1 MSAQPAGAGR
11 ERRPGAGQSGGQKP
25 APGAPGTAR
34 PPDAD
39 VRLDAWQRELRRQF
53 PILAA
58 DPGTAYLDSAATA
71 QKPQAVLDAVTS
83 YLTTS
88 NANAGRGTYP
98 WANRTT
104 RLVERT
110 RRRVKEFLGD
120 PDPERSAVHF
130 TSGTTEGLRTIARD
144 WLPEI
149 LRDGDE
155 ILVPFADHRANLDPW
170 LEAQRLLAA
179 RGVAVRV
186 RALPVQEASGDYD
199 HRALRAMAGPR
210 LRFVAATHVHH
221 VYGGDMNVGRIREAV
236 GPDVPICLDAAQS
249 VGHLPVRVAR
259 AEPRGPGGSGSGGLG
274 SGGSGEPGGPDGSD
288 DSGGLDVDF
297 VVFSGHKALALPGT
311 GAIWERGTRG
321 PALRPGGWEGTP
333 NTVGIASL
341 EAALDWLDAAGTE
354 RIDRWTTDLASRLT
368 DALRRLPAYEVLGC
382 ATSLAADTPLPR
394 EQRRRGIVS
403 FRHRAI
409 PSDDLGFVLYSHG
422 FMVRADSLCQAG
434 ADAAH
439 GAVRV
444 SLHVYTSREE
454 VDRLIAVLAA
464 LE

>member
-11 ERRPGAGQSGGQKP
+11 EQRPAAGQSGVGDTTSGGPGAGQ
-25 APGAPGTAR
+25 
-34 PPDAD
+34 PPDPD
-39 VRLDAWQRELRRQF
+39 GQLDAWQRELRRQF
-53 PILAA
+53 PIITANH
-58 DPGTAYLDSAATA
+58 GTAYLDSAATA

-104 RLVERT
+104 RLLERT

-155 ILVPFADHRANLDPW
+155 ILVPYADHRANLDPW
-170 LEAQRLLAA
+170 LEAQRQLAA

-221 VYGGDMNVGRIREAV
+221 VYGSDMNVGRIREAV

-249 VGHLPVRVAR
+249 VGHLPVRV
-259 AEPRGPGGSGSGGLG
+259 G
-274 SGGSGEPGGPDGSD
+274 SGGSGDLGGSGGPGVRGGSEESGGSD
-288 DSGGLDVDF
+288 QSGGSGGLDVDF

-321 PALRPGGWEGTP
+321 PALRPGGWDGTP

-354 RIDRWTTDLASRLT
+354 RIDRWTTALASRLT

-434 ADAAH
+434 ADEAH

-444 SLHVYTSREE
+444 SLHVYTAREE
-454 VDRLIAVLAA
+454 VDRLIAVLTT
-464 LE
+464 LR